1 MYLGEILMKLVE
13 LRKEN
18 IEEFKKLMQD
28 AFQYGYES
36 IYGKDKEQVL
46 PDKDIEENLNNSNSY
61 AYEMIDNEISNNEYL
76 DKFINSKKLEGCSD
90 LTIRN
95 YNTHIIK
102 LFEYLN
108 KDIRTVDTQDLRDY
122 LSF

>member
-1 MYLGEILMKLVE
+1 MKLVE